1 MKTNLLFVVALLAG
15 ANVQAQDCS
24 ELFISEYVEGIYNNK
39 ALEIYNPTNGS
50 INLSQYMVIRYSNGS
65 TSAASNNAIS
75 LTGTLASKDVHVAVL
90 DKRDP
95 NGMDL
100 EAPVWQ
106 DLQDKADEFY
116 CPVYATNDAFYW
128 NGNDAIVLAKGSPS
142 NIAGAVIVDV
152 YGKVGQNPGSAS
164 DPENGWSTLF
174 PYTSGNGDGVSVD
187 HSSIRKSSIL
197 KGRTNP
203 TAIFDPL
210 AEWDSIPA
218 VYDDGTGTWVGNWA
232 TLGNHQCA
240 CGNASVEVTDAEP
253 FVQIYPNPTTGNFAV
268 FGANS
273 FVKMSVFNSVGQEIV
288 NMTELNMIQEV
299 TLDGQRG
306 VYFVVLTDAA
316 GSKITNR
323 VVLK

>member
-24 ELFISEYVEGIYNNK
+24 ELFISEYVEGIENNK
-39 ALEIYNPTNGS
+39 ALEIYNPTNSS

-65 TSAASNNAIS
+65 ASAASSNAIS
-75 LTGTLASKDVHVAVL
+75 LTGTLAAKDVHVAVL
-90 DKRDP
+90 DKRDAM
-95 NGMDL
+95 GTGL
-100 EAPVWQ
+100 ETPVWQ
-106 DLQDKADEFY
+106 DLQDKADAFY
-116 CPVYATNDAFYW
+116 SPVYATNDAFYW
-128 NGNDAIVLAKGSPS
+128 NGNDAVVLAKGSPS
-142 NIAGAVIVDV
+142 NIAGAIIVDL
-152 YGKVGQNPGSAS
+152 YGRVGENPGNGS
-164 DPENGWSTLF
+164 DPETGWTTVF
-174 PYTSGNGDGVSVD
+174 PYTGAGESVSVD
-187 HSSIRKSSIL
+187 HSSIRKASIL

-203 TAIFDPL
+203 TMIFDPL
-210 AEWDSIPA
+210 AEWDSIPGY
-218 VYDDGTGTWVGNWA
+218 YDDGTGTWIGNWA

-253 FVQIYPNPTTGNFAV
+253 FVQIYPNPTTGTFAV